1 MTDNVHGRTHS
12 CSCRALVQNTIFT
25 YHILPTFSPPRM
37 SKYFNENKGGEIIES
52 FYETGEINETYN
64 SLINNV
70 EVFLLYSSH
79 TKVQSKNRVI

>member
-1 MTDNVHGRTHS
+1 
-12 CSCRALVQNTIFT
+12 
-25 YHILPTFSPPRM
+25 M

-70 EVFLLYSSH
+70 EVFLLYGMVWYVYLDGIDPPSRSSLPFM
-79 TKVQSKNRVI
+79 TSSLFWVEKSYINK

>member
-1 MTDNVHGRTHS
+1 
-12 CSCRALVQNTIFT
+12 
-25 YHILPTFSPPRM
+25 M

-52 FYETGEINETYN
+52 FCEPGEINETYN

-79 TKVQSKNRVI
+79 TKVQSKNKVI